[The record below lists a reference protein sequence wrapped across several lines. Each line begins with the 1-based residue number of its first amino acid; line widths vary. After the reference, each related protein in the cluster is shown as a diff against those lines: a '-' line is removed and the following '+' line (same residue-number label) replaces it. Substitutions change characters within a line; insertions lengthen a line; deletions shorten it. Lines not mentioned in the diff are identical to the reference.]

1 MALIDELKQ
10 KDKIVE
16 TVTGSTNF
24 VSTGRKGILSNI
36 FNVSGADSIKPAKI
50 TIMADGRTTNLYI
63 YSNSSQKNIYLNIP
77 FENQLEVNITNISS
91 YYGTPQILVHFY
103 E

>member
-1 MALIDELKQ
+1 MALIDELKR

-16 TVTGSTNF
+16 TVTKSTNF
-24 VSTGRKGILSNI
+24 VSTGRKGVLSNI
-36 FNVSGADSIKPAKI
+36 FNVSASETGKPAKI
-50 TIMADGRTTNLYI
+50 TIVADGRTTNLNI
-63 YSNSSQKNIYLNIP
+63 YSNDSQKNIYLNIP
-77 FENQLEVNITNISS
+77 FENQLEVNIANINS